1 MHLLDMVFISFGDS
15 MDAFA
20 VSAANSCGRS
30 GSRLKTYILPPIV
43 FGLFQGA
50 MVTIGYFLGS
60 FFTGVIGRFAGL
72 AAMIILCVLGGKM
85 ILDAIRHKEDDET
98 PAVTLPLLMVQGLA
112 TSIDALAIGVSVSFL
127 AVDIVF
133 FAFFN
138 CVITLA
144 ICAVGCLIG
153 RGLGK
158 LLGKKAAIIGGL
170 VLIIIGVKIF
180 IEGLQ

>member
-1 MHLLDMVFISFGDS
+1 MILISFGDS

-20 VSAANSCGRS
+20 VSAANSCGRA
-30 GSRLKTYILPPIV
+30 GGKLRTYILPPVI

-50 MVTIGYFLGS
+50 MVTFGYFLGS
-60 FFTGVIGRFAGL
+60 FFTGVIGRYAGL
-72 AAMIILCVLGGKM
+72 AAMVILCILGGKM
-85 ILDAIRHKEDDET
+85 IFDALRHKEEDST

-127 AVDIVF
+127 AVNIVF

-138 CVITLA
+138 CVVTLL
-144 ICAVGCLIG
+144 ICAIGCLIG

-158 LLGKKAAIIGGL
+158 LLGKKAEIIGGL
-170 VLIIIGVKIF
+170 VLIIIGLKIF
-180 IEGLQ
+180 IEGMG